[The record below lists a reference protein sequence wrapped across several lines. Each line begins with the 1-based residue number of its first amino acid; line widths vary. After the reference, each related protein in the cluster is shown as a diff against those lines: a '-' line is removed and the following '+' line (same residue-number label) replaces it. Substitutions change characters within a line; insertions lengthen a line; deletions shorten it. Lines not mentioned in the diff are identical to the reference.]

1 MCLYCFIIVVSI
13 QSQVERNG
21 CIIPPIAELSVRLL
35 HYGLKRFIAELSPR
49 LIFLD
54 SLLGMQLTVINYV
67 GGNFAEVL
75 TEGKKMV

>member
-1 MCLYCFIIVVSI
+1 M
-13 QSQVERNG
+13 
-21 CIIPPIAELSVRLL
+21 L